1 MQRFREAR
9 QGPAK
14 PGAAAPSSGAAARTA
29 PPTLIGAQ
37 RPRRSELSRAWRR
50 FRRYRPALFGLAV
63 IAILIVL
70 AVAPGLFAPYDPYE
84 TFPGM
89 RGKGPTRE
97 HPFGMDEIGR
107 DLLSRV
113 IYGSRVALL
122 VGIAATG
129 LSLVIGFT
137 VGASSGYFRGWVD
150 LLLSRLVDTLMA
162 FPTLVLLVALAAAV
176 GPSLQTVVLVIGF
189 TAWAQYARVVRAE
202 VLSLRERDFVLAA
215 RAMGA
220 PDYRIIFRHLLPNVL
235 GVLIVIASLSIAG
248 VILAESALSF
258 LGLGTQPPQA
268 SWGSILSAGRTYIR
282 TYPHICI
289 APGVIITVTV
299 LAFNLLGD
307 GLRDAFDPRMKI

>member
-1 MQRFREAR
+1 MQPQGEAIR
-9 QGPAK
+9 AERPEVR
-14 PGAAAPSSGAAARTA
+14 GALTV
-29 PPTLIGAQ
+29 AQ
-37 RPRRSELSRAWRR
+37 RPRRSEWSRAWGR

-63 IAILIVL
+63 IGVLIVL
-70 AVAPGLFAPYDPYE
+70 SLIPGLVAPYDPYE
-84 TFPGM
+84 PIPGM
-89 RGKGPTRE
+89 RGKGPSWA
-97 HPFGMDEIGR
+97 HPLGFDEIGR
-107 DLLSRV
+107 DLLSRI
-113 IYGSRVALL
+113 IYGSRIALL

-129 LSLVIGFT
+129 LSLVIGVS
-137 VGASSGYFRGWVD
+137 VGAAAGYFGGWVD
-150 LLLSRLVDTLMA
+150 MLLSRAIDTLMA

-176 GPSLQTVVLVIGF
+176 GPSLRTVVLVIGF

-202 VLSLRERDFVLAA
+202 VLSLRERDFILAA

-289 APGVIITVTV
+289 APGVLITVTV

-307 GLRDAFDPRMKI
+307 GLRDAFDPRMKV

>member
-1 MQRFREAR
+1 MQPQGEAIR
-9 QGPAK
+9 AERPEVR
-14 PGAAAPSSGAAARTA
+14 GALTV
-29 PPTLIGAQ
+29 AQ
-37 RPRRSELSRAWRR
+37 RPRRSEWSRAWRR
-50 FRRYRPALFGLAV
+50 FRRYRPALFGLSV
-63 IAILIVL
+63 IGVLIVL
-70 AVAPGLFAPYDPYE
+70 SLIPGLFAPYDPYE
-84 TFPGM
+84 PIPGM
-89 RGKGPTRE
+89 RGKGPSWA
-97 HPFGMDEIGR
+97 HPFGFDEIGR

-113 IYGSRVALL
+113 IYGSRIALL

-129 LSLVIGFT
+129 LSLVIGVS
-137 VGASSGYFRGWVD
+137 VGASAGYFGGWVD
-150 LLLSRLVDTLMA
+150 LFLSRVVDTLMA

-176 GPSLQTVVLVIGF
+176 GPSLRTVVLVIGF

-289 APGVIITVTV
+289 APGVLITVTV

-307 GLRDAFDPRMKI
+307 GLRDAFDPRMKV